1 MALVPGNRDYGVCK
15 SYRST
20 TASPASMT
28 TTVTGPWAAFG
39 ERLKLAICSDREL
52 LPDRMRQDALA
63 LADLLDDV
71 AERGELA
78 THSRLFLSH
87 PWSK

>member
-1 MALVPGNRDYGVCK
+1 MALVPGNRDDGVCK

-20 TASPASMT
+20 TASPALVT
-28 TTVTGPWAAFG
+28 TTVTSLGLPS